1 MDGDYPHTEF
11 LIVKSGRRAL
21 PTAVLEQI
29 VDCGLE
35 LRRVRNDDRADL
47 LRVEV
52 LYRLAWPPSLP
63 AWFLHSAPQSL

>member
-52 LYRLAWPPSLP
+52 L
-63 AWFLHSAPQSL
+63 